1 MSKYKEPSFD
11 SHQTE
16 MFGNVQLR
24 DVEFSDIPSVLKRL
38 EDVFTSMKIIDDYF
52 IIYHDDSESG
62 IPHIHFILLL
72 GAQMRMNTM
81 CNKIAESFGVS
92 TLAVSVKKLK
102 SIVGGLKYV
111 LHMTEESIE
120 DGKKPYMPWDI
131 RSNCSD
137 YIIQGYLESESD
149 DNVSTRLIKQLCIEA
164 SVKSEVLEKLGSL
177 KLIKKNRYLIESY
190 WDDKWYWQ
198 TKQDDL
204 EAMFED

>member
-52 IIYHDDSESG
+52 MIFHDDSDY
-62 IPHIHFILLL
+62 PHIHFILLL

-81 CNKIAESFGVS
+81 CNKIAEKFGVN
-92 TLAVSVKKLK
+92 TLAISIKKLK
-102 SIVGGLKYV
+102 SIVGALKYMI
-111 LHMTEESIE
+111 HDTEESKE
-120 DGKKPYMPWDI
+120 DGKKKYLPWEI

-137 YIIQGYLESESD
+137 FIIQGYLESDSD

-204 EAMFED
+204 EALFDE